1 MVELIELTKDYY
13 SKTDEEKLV
22 IKKLIYD
29 DMVFIADETDMGYFD
44 LKFNLEKFI
53 NTMIENEDYEV
64 ADLLRIVFKEVE
76 INYYR
81 IIFYISKTNVK

>member
-13 SKTDEEKLV
+13 SKTDKEKEV

-29 DMVFIADETDMGYFD
+29 DMVFIADENDLGYLD

-53 NTMIENEDYEV
+53 NTMVENEDYEV
-64 ADLLRIVFKEVE
+64 ADLLKIVFNEVK
-76 INYYR
+76 INYYK
-81 IIFYISKTNVK
+81 IK

>member
-29 DMVFIADETDMGYFD
+29 DMIFIADENDMGYLD

-53 NTMIENEDYEV
+53 DVMIKNEDYEV
-64 ADLLRIVFKEVE
+64 ADLLNIVFKEVE
-76 INYYR
+76 INYYK
-81 IIFYISKTNVK
+81 IK

>member
-29 DMVFIADETDMGYFD
+29 DMIFIADENDLGYMD

-53 NTMIENEDYEV
+53 DVMIKNEDYEV
-64 ADLLRIVFKEVE
+64 ADLLSIVFKEVE
-76 INYYR
+76 INYYK
-81 IIFYISKTNVK
+81 IK

>member
-29 DMVFIADETDMGYFD
+29 DMIFIADNNDLGYMD

-53 NTMIENEDYEV
+53 KTMIDNEDYEV
-64 ADLLRIVFKEVE
+64 ADLLNIVFKEVE
-76 INYYR
+76 INYYK
-81 IIFYISKTNVK
+81 IK

>member
-29 DMVFIADETDMGYFD
+29 DMIFIADENDLGYLD
-44 LKFNLEKFI
+44 LKFNLEKFVNI
-53 NTMIENEDYEV
+53 MVENEDYEV

-81 IIFYISKTNVK
+81 IK

>member
-13 SKTDEEKLV
+13 SKTDEEKEV

-29 DMVFIADETDMGYFD
+29 DMVFIADESDLGYFD

-53 NTMIENEDYEV
+53 NLMVENEDYEV

-81 IIFYISKTNVK
+81 IK

>member
-29 DMVFIADETDMGYFD
+29 DMIFIADENDLGYLD

-53 NTMIENEDYEV
+53 QTMIKNEDYEV
-64 ADLLRIVFKEVE
+64 ADLLSIVFKEVE
-76 INYYR
+76 INYYK
-81 IIFYISKTNVK
+81 IK

>member
-13 SKTDEEKLV
+13 SKTDEEKEV

-29 DMVFIADETDMGYFD
+29 DMIIIADNNDLGYMD

-53 NTMIENEDYEV
+53 KTMIDNEDYEV
-64 ADLLRIVFKEVE
+64 ADLLNIVFKEVE
-76 INYYR
+76 INYYK
-81 IIFYISKTNVK
+81 IK

>member
-13 SKTDEEKLV
+13 SKTDEEKEV

-29 DMVFIADETDMGYFD
+29 DMVFIADEADMGYFD
-44 LKFNLEKFI
+44 LKINLEKFI
-53 NTMIENEDYEV
+53 HMMVENEDYEV

-76 INYYR
+76 INYYK
-81 IIFYISKTNVK
+81 IK

>member
-13 SKTDEEKLV
+13 SKTDEEKQV

-29 DMVFIADETDMGYFD
+29 DMIIIADNNDLGYMD

-53 NTMIENEDYEV
+53 KTMIDNEDYEV
-64 ADLLRIVFKEVE
+64 ADLLNIVFKEVE
-76 INYYR
+76 INYYK
-81 IIFYISKTNVK
+81 IK

>member
-13 SKTDEEKLV
+13 SKTDEEKEV

-29 DMVFIADETDMGYFD
+29 DMVFIADDADMGYLDF
-44 LKFNLEKFI
+44 KFNLEKFV
-53 NTMIENEDYEV
+53 NLMVENEDYEV

-76 INYYR
+76 INYYK
-81 IIFYISKTNVK
+81 IK

>member
-13 SKTDEEKLV
+13 SKTDEEKSV

-29 DMVFIADETDMGYFD
+29 DMVFIADQNDMGYLD

-53 NTMIENEDYEV
+53 DIMIQNEDYEV
-64 ADLLRIVFKEVE
+64 ADLLNIVFKEVE
-76 INYYR
+76 INYYK
-81 IIFYISKTNVK
+81 IK

>member
-13 SKTDEEKLV
+13 SKTDEEKQV

-29 DMVFIADETDMGYFD
+29 DMVFIANDTDMGYFD
-44 LKFNLEKFI
+44 FKAHLDRFV

-76 INYYR
+76 INYYK
-81 IIFYISKTNVK
+81 IK

>member
-29 DMVFIADETDMGYFD
+29 DMIFIADENDMGYLD

-53 NTMIENEDYEV
+53 DVMIKNEDYEV
-64 ADLLRIVFKEVE
+64 ADLLNIVFKEVK
-76 INYYR
+76 INYYK
-81 IIFYISKTNVK
+81 IK

>member
-13 SKTDEEKLV
+13 SKTDKEKEV

-29 DMVFIADETDMGYFD
+29 DMVFIADENDLGYLD

-53 NTMIENEDYEV
+53 DNMIKNEDYEV
-64 ADLLRIVFKEVE
+64 ADLLKIVFNEVK
-76 INYYR
+76 INYYK
-81 IIFYISKTNVK
+81 IK

>member
-29 DMVFIADETDMGYFD
+29 DMIFIADENDLGYMD

-53 NTMIENEDYEV
+53 DVMIKNEDYEV
-64 ADLLRIVFKEVE
+64 ADLLNIVFKEVE
-76 INYYR
+76 INYYK
-81 IIFYISKTNVK
+81 IK

>member
-29 DMVFIADETDMGYFD
+29 DMIFIADENDLGYLD

-53 NTMIENEDYEV
+53 DVMIKNEDYEV
-64 ADLLRIVFKEVE
+64 ADLLNIVFKEVE
-76 INYYR
+76 INYYG
-81 IIFYISKTNVK
+81 IK

>member
-29 DMVFIADETDMGYFD
+29 DMIFIADENDLGYLD

-53 NTMIENEDYEV
+53 DVMIKNEDYEV
-64 ADLLRIVFKEVE
+64 ADLLNIVFKEVE
-76 INYYR
+76 INYYK
-81 IIFYISKTNVK
+81 IK

>member
-13 SKTDEEKLV
+13 SKTDEEKEV

-29 DMVFIADETDMGYFD
+29 DMIFIADDADMGYFD
-44 LKFNLEKFI
+44 FKFNVEKFV
-53 NTMIENEDYEV
+53 NLMVENEDYEV

-81 IIFYISKTNVK
+81 IK

>member
-13 SKTDEEKLV
+13 SKTDEEKEV

-29 DMVFIADETDMGYFD
+29 DMVFIADESDLGYFD

-53 NTMIENEDYEV
+53 NLMVENEDSEV

-81 IIFYISKTNVK
+81 IK

>member
-81 IIFYISKTNVK
+81 IK

>member
-13 SKTDEEKLV
+13 SKTDEEKQV

-29 DMVFIADETDMGYFD
+29 DMVFIADETDLGYFD

-81 IIFYISKTNVK
+81 IK

>member
-29 DMVFIADETDMGYFD
+29 DMIFIADENDLGYLD

-53 NTMIENEDYEV
+53 DVMIKNEDYEV
-64 ADLLRIVFKEVE
+64 ADLLSIVFKEVE
-76 INYYR
+76 INYYK
-81 IIFYISKTNVK
+81 IK

>member
-13 SKTDEEKLV
+13 SKTDEEKEV

-29 DMVFIADETDMGYFD
+29 DMVFIADETDLGYFD

-53 NTMIENEDYEV
+53 NTMVENEDYEV

-81 IIFYISKTNVK
+81 IK